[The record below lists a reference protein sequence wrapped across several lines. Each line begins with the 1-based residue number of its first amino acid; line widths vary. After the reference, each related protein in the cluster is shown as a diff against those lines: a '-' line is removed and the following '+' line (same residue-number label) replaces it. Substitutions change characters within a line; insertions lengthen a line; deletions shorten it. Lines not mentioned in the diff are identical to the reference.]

1 MNEEEAAEK
10 EQFTDSI
17 PVPEDEIDEAKKR
30 PHKVVRYVGDENAQK
45 PAEKTSEPK
54 KGKKKGFMSDFI
66 SGVAAGA
73 KVFSDNVKL
82 GAETVSQGMAG
93 EKKGSFE
100 QLAEEA
106 AEPDEISVSEPVET
120 VPEPAETVAEPV
132 KEPAAASEEEAPGED
147 DTEKESKPSF
157 IDGIKEKLAGFSNK
171 QIIIGAVGI
180 VAVIVAVILICASS
194 CSKPKPADPIVIDEM
209 PINEDGNI
217 VDDEGKEIPLEI
229 LERTDKVADAVS
241 INKDVVGWLYIPGLA
256 DVDAGVCH
264 DAKTYSYNK
273 RDITGKNVNS
283 TYWVNGAY
291 YAHLRNTFGPST
303 DDLSRN
309 TVIFGHSDLGS
320 TNLAYADDDPN
331 GPLFSQLFNFK
342 NPDFAAVTPYIYFS
356 TEGGDYVWEVF
367 SVFYNDSSID
377 GGKALWYIEPEPG
390 NNYATLLSTVQQRS
404 LYNYDV
410 EVTPDDKILTLST
423 CTVGYGLG
431 SRSRYRFV
439 IVAKLVE
446 DTEGLVERMA
456 SFKINPEAPVP
467 PSFQEQFDKYAQDW
481 DITKIELEPKEPQ
494 SYTDEAT
501 GITITESTAA

>member
-1 MNEEEAAEK
+1 MNEEEIAEK

-17 PVPEDEIDEAKKR
+17 PVPEDEIDETKKR
-30 PHKVVRYVGDENAQK
+30 PHKVVRYVGDESAQK
-45 PAEKTSEPK
+45 PAEAEKEPK

-73 KVFSDNVKL
+73 KVFSDNVKA
-82 GAETVSQGMAG
+82 GAETVSQGISS
-93 EKKGSFE
+93 EKKDGFE
-100 QLAEEA
+100 QLAEEVA
-106 AEPDEISVSEPVET
+106 DRTEPE
-120 VPEPAETVAEPV
+120 EPAVSKPEETVAEPV
-132 KEPAAASEEEAPGED
+132 SEPVHAEEAESEVPVED
-147 DTEKESKPSF
+147 ETEKEAKPSF
-157 IDGIKEKLAGFSNK
+157 IDGIKEKLAGFSNR

-194 CSKPKPADPIVIDEM
+194 CSKPKPADPVVIDDM
-209 PINEDGNI
+209 PINENGNI

-229 LERTDKVADAVS
+229 LERTEKVADAVS
-241 INKDVVGWLYIPGLA
+241 INKDVVGWLYIPGLSE
-256 DVDAGVCH
+256 VDAGVCH

-283 TYWVNGAY
+283 TYWINGAY

-320 TNLAYADDDPN
+320 TNLAYADDDPS

-390 NNYATLLSTVQQRS
+390 NNYPTLLSTVQERS

-410 EVTPDDKILTLST
+410 EVTTDDKILTLST

-467 PSFQEQFDKYAQDW
+467 PSFQEQFDKYVQDW
-481 DITKIELEPKEPQ
+481 DITKIELETKEPQ